1 MHSRSFPAS
10 VKPRHKPGDS
20 DRRGRARTVAS
31 SSRPARPSSH
41 SHTGRPG
48 PGACDCERRSPFSTT
63 GVTTH
68 PPTWPPPTEAPRAG
82 RLGPRANPPRRVA
95 ALHAAASERP
105 VARSL
110 SPSFP
115 SVPAGPPRRGLTR
128 NLFLPPP
135 AEGKIQ
141 SRSLT
146 RGAGFRPCRWGRVG
160 ASLLPSG
167 GALFFFFYS
176 QHGEG
181 KDRELARLGR
191 VKKEERL
198 VKPSPSLAETASLC
212 CVLALER
219 LGQWGACVQSRGPLR
234 RQGLGCDC

>member
-31 SSRPARPSSH
+31 SSQPARPSSH

-167 GALFFFFYS
+167 GALFFFFTPNT
-176 QHGEG
+176 G
-181 KDRELARLGR
+181 K
-191 VKKEERL
+191 ERIG
-198 VKPSPSLAETASLC
+198 SSRAS
-212 CVLALER
+212 A
-219 LGQWGACVQSRGPLR
+219 A
-234 RQGLGCDC
+234 